1 MVGIV
6 GVVEEIPN
14 GKLYFFL
21 CSVRYL
27 DICIKNDNLI
37 VLALHVIWCSQCLWH
52 VVEWVGRDCVEE
64 RFHLLR
70 EKFDR
75 WCGVRLGIGVSCCGD
90 II

>member
-1 MVGIV
+1 M
-6 GVVEEIPN
+6 
-14 GKLYFFL
+14 
-21 CSVRYL
+21 
-27 DICIKNDNLI
+27 
-37 VLALHVIWCSQCLWH
+37 
-52 VVEWVGRDCVEE
+52 VEWVGRDCVEE